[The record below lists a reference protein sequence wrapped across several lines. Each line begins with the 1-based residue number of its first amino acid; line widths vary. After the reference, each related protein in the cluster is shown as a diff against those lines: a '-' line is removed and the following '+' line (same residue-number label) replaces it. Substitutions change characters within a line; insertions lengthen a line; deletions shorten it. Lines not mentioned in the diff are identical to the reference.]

1 MTTLRT
7 RRTVTDNLG
16 TRHHPVPR
24 LRLATPLTLRAV
36 RRQML
41 AAPEWLDETQAAE
54 WLEARRIE
62 LPRLLT
68 ELDRLL
74 TDEEAITLERYV
86 ANEEM
91 LAGNA
96 RVPEWLGERVQTSAR
111 MSAPL
116 PDAALETLA
125 SHVAAKKALTPFKR
139 SVLTAFV
146 AQQLDLDAAMSAAEA
161 ALFLRLPGRNKRYAW
176 WQAVAAAAARL
187 VRMRY

>member
-1 MTTLRT
+1 MTL

-24 LRLATPLTLRAV
+24 HRIATPLTPRAV

-41 AAPEWLDETQAAE
+41 AAPEWLDETQASE
-54 WLEARRIE
+54 WLETRRME
-62 LPRLLT
+62 LSSLLT

-74 TDEEAITLERYV
+74 TDEEALTLERYV

-91 LAGNA
+91 LAGQP

-116 PDAALETLA
+116 PDDALEALA
-125 SHVAAKKALTPFKR
+125 AHTVAKKALPRPTR
-139 SVLTAFV
+139 EVLAIFV
-146 AQQLDLDAAMSAAEA
+146 AQQLGGEDAPSAAEA
-161 ALFLRLPGRNKRYAW
+161 GLMRGLPGRDKRRAW
-176 WQAVAAAAARL
+176 WHAVAAAAARL
-187 VRMRY
+187 VRMGY

>member
-116 PDAALETLA
+116 HDEAMEALAA
-125 SHVAAKKALTPFKR
+125 HVLIRKALPRPTR
-139 SVLTAFV
+139 EVLSIFV
-146 AQQLDLDAAMSAAEA
+146 LQQLGFEGAMSAAEA